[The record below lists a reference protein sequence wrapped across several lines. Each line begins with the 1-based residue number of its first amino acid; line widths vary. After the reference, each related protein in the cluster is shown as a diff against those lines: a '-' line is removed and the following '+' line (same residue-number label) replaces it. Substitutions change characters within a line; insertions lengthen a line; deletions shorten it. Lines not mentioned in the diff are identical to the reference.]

1 MNRREFLK
9 SILAATAAA
18 AVADLRPR
26 PEPTEVVTGSRWITS
41 PEIVMTDYG
50 RIVTNA
56 TGTSWAALREPAG
69 IISPT
74 VTERYR
80 QLIELGLGREQA
92 YMQAVIEEY
101 ELQCA

>member
-1 MNRREFLK
+1 MNRRDFLR
-9 SILAATAAA
+9 LAAVTAAA
-18 AVADLRPR
+18 AVAGLRPR
-26 PEPTEVVTGSRWITS
+26 PEPGEMVSGSRWITS

-56 TGTSWAALREPAG
+56 TGTSWAALREPTG

>member
-1 MNRREFLK
+1 MNRRDFLR
-9 SILAATAAA
+9 LAAVTAAA
-18 AVADLRPR
+18 AVAGLRPR
-26 PEPTEVVTGSRWITS
+26 PEPGEMVTVPHWVTS

-50 RIVTNA
+50 RITTNA
-56 TGTSWAALREPAG
+56 TGVSWAALREPAG